1 MHYLRKKKKGK
12 RKRSMLAM
20 EVAKEV
26 FGYLDFLLKKNTFW
40 YEIQGVF
47 NGVRSKLGTFTN

>member
-1 MHYLRKKKKGK
+1 MHYLRKKKGK

-26 FGYLDFLLKKNTFW
+26 FGYLDFLLKKTHFGMKYREYLMVSEANW
-40 YEIQGVF
+40 GLSQI
-47 NGVRSKLGTFTN
+47 K